1 MIVNPFFF
9 YAMSLCD
16 SLKTTAIV
24 LSIFGGAAVA
34 YLTITY
40 CVWLIDGNWDEEDE
54 AAKMLIKVLR
64 VLYWVFGVSLVCV
77 IVLPSEET
85 LLMMQAAN
93 LATTDNVTAV
103 FEALKSA
110 MDYAVSVLK

>member
-16 SLKTTAIV
+16 SLKATAIV
-24 LSIFGGAAVA
+24 LSVFGGAAAVFLTCLYVTWVA
-34 YLTITY
+34 
-40 CVWLIDGNWDEEDE
+40 DGNYEEGDEI
-54 AAKMLIKVLR
+54 AKLFLKVLKS
-64 VLYWVFGVSLVCV
+64 LYWVTGISLVFV
-77 IVLPSEET
+77 IAVPSEET